1 MSTPRVIARLFA
13 VLLLVLFLV
22 VLPMVLL
29 VYNTTATA
37 LSPAFLDAALSDT
50 KLYEGGL
57 AEAAHGLAREMPME
71 AETRG
76 LPIAR
81 LDAQGWERILA
92 VVTPPSSVR
101 QWVREAMGEFRR
113 WRWGDDSLLDDV
125 VMPYGEMR
133 DNLVNDP
140 AQTALRIVTEA
151 QPLCAAG
158 EEPLA
163 GANDLIPSCRPAAD
177 GLESFYAGL
186 WARWQE
192 EPKAVWEQLWPDDMR
207 RHSDNITLG
216 ELIRRDAAQYTSW
229 RDLRSA
235 WSLAGWS
242 MGLAQ
247 WLVILTIA
255 GGAIVTLAIIVA
267 LAARNGAEAL
277 RWAGGPLLV
286 AGVITLFWGL
296 IMLVGAWMGPTWSDI
311 NDITPAMQSA
321 VRDLTRLFANRAF
334 VAMAWQ
340 GALLA
345 VGGLLLWGASFL
357 MRRPQPQEQK

>member
-13 VLLLVLFLV
+13 VLLIVLFV
-22 VLPMVLL
+22 MVLPMVLL
-29 VYNTTATA
+29 AYNTTSVA

-50 KLYEGGL
+50 RLYEGGL
-57 AEAAHGLAREMPME
+57 AEAADGLARETPRA

-76 LPIAR
+76 LAVAR

-101 QWVREAMGEFRR
+101 QWVGEAMREFRR

-125 VMPYGEMR
+125 VVPYGEMR

-151 QPLCAAG
+151 QPPCAAG

-163 GANDLIPSCRPAAD
+163 GSDDLIPGCRPAAD
-177 GLESFYAGL
+177 GLEAFYAEL
-186 WARWQE
+186 WARWQA
-192 EPKAVWEQLWPDDMR
+192 EPKAVWQQLWPDDMR
-207 RHSDNITLG
+207 RYADNITLG
-216 ELIRRDAAQYTSW
+216 ELIRREDGQSWRDIRTSW
-229 RDLRSA
+229 RI
-235 WSLAGWS
+235 AGWS
-242 MGLAQ
+242 ISLAQ
-247 WLVILTIA
+247 WFVILAIA
-255 GGAIVTLAIIVA
+255 GGVIVTLAIIAA

-277 RWAGGPLLV
+277 RWVGGPLLLV
-286 AGVITLFWGL
+286 GVFTFAWGL
-296 IMLVGAWMGPTWSDI
+296 VMLVGGWIGPQGSDLA
-311 NDITPAMQSA
+311 DIAPAMRAA
-321 VRDLTRLFANRAF
+321 VRDIARLFTNKTF

-345 VGGLLLWGASFL
+345 VGGLLMWGSSFL
-357 MRRPQPQEQK
+357 LRRPQPQG